1 MKELDAA
8 LEKYYKHFGTN
19 YPLCIS
25 DSSSDE
31 EIIDHIELCIDTDT
45 KAEPPTYDDEADY

>member
-1 MKELDAA
+1 MKKLDAA
-8 LEKYYKHFGTN
+8 LEKYYEHFGTN

-25 DSSSDE
+25 GNSSNE

-45 KAEPPTYDDEADY
+45 KAEPPTYEDEADY